1 MFHGDNQILEN
12 MKFLLT
18 YQKKSVIVNIRKNN
32 ISAKIRGGESLKRP
46 KKEWD
51 GGVPDWAWGITWGI
65 MALAILLTLILIVVR
80 LLQ

>member
-1 MFHGDNQILEN
+1 M
-12 MKFLLT
+12 
-18 YQKKSVIVNIRKNN
+18 
-32 ISAKIRGGESLKRP
+32 KRP